1 MSKQRL
7 RRWLSSKECTCNAG
21 DRLDPWI
28 GKIPLEK
35 EMATHSRILSWEI
48 PRTEEP
54 GKLQSMGSQIHVH
67 TDTPTQNYTDPSTE
81 SLVVQSLSH
90 LQLCD
95 PMDCS
100 LSGSSVLHCLP

>member
-1 MSKQRL
+1 MYRHRDTHRHIQVGGH
-7 RRWLSSKECTCNAG
+7 THV
-21 DRLDPWI
+21 DTHT
-28 GKIPLEK
+28 KIYTD
-35 EMATHSRILSWEI
+35 A
-48 PRTEEP
+48 
-54 GKLQSMGSQIHVH
+54 QIHVH